1 MPSQATRKKLNAVD
15 WFLILA
21 LVLCL
26 ATAGARMLLGPD
38 STSLQKSAQE
48 ENYVVSFKIS
58 NIRNSS
64 TRYLTEGETFYMLNP
79 AQVFGTVLGNI
90 SVTPA
95 LYYMVDAEGSYVP
108 VYAPENGDA
117 TRIDVTGTMLVSG
130 ITTESGFLAGGTTP
144 LTINKNVTLRSP
156 YLYVTI
162 TITDIAR
169 AS

>member
-1 MPSQATRKKLNAVD
+1 MPSQTTRKRLNAVD
-15 WFLILA
+15 WFLIVA

-26 ATAGARMLLGPD
+26 ATAAVRLLLGPD
-38 STSLQKSAQE
+38 STSLQKSAE
-48 ENYVVSFKIS
+48 EEEYVVSFKIN

-64 TRYLTEGETFYMLNP
+64 TRYLAEGETFYMFNP
-79 AQVFGTVLGNI
+79 VQPFGTILGSI

-95 LYYMVDAEGSYVP
+95 LYYLQDVDGNYLS

-117 TRIDVTGTMLVSG
+117 TRIDVTGTMRVSG
-130 ITTESGFLAGGTTP
+130 ITTDTAFLVGGTTP
-144 LTINKNVTLRSP
+144 LTINKTVTIRSP